1 MRLEHS
7 TLDGMSI
14 EAFKDGIGLA
24 IACCRSLARAERATG
39 AELRSLINRASAR
52 PIRFLVATRAQFVA
66 KLPGLGIGALSTAAF
81 EFAEPVTLAHLIAG
95 AK

>member
-24 IACCRSLARAERATG
+24 IACIAEA
-39 AELRSLINRASAR
+39 
-52 PIRFLVATRAQFVA
+52 
-66 KLPGLGIGALSTAAF
+66 LPEQSEQLALSYG
-81 EFAEPVTLAHLIAG
+81 L
-95 AK
+95 